1 MFDPLE
7 LWRGVDDA
15 VRREAGRPRPPRQPM
30 PPQPMPPQPMP
41 PRRSTPAAP
50 PAAPLI
56 ERPERLPEPV

>member
-15 VRREAGRPRPPRQPM
+15 VRREAGRPRPAPQPLPPRRAAPAA
-30 PPQPMPPQPMP
+30 PQPMPPK
-41 PRRSTPAAP
+41 RAP
-50 PAAPLI
+50 NRPI